1 MTTEEQA
8 TGNIVRLECRLTFV
22 LTVDKDSYKIDG
34 RQMTDQEIRD
44 YEHDKMKDQP
54 SAVQEMYEQVGYA
67 DENLIETSVRVTFE
81 EVQPDDGE
89 SPA

>member
-1 MTTEEQA
+1 
-8 TGNIVRLECRLTFV
+8 VRLECRLTFV
-22 LTVDKDSYKIDG
+22 LFVDMDSYKIDG
-34 RQMTDQEIRD
+34 RQMTETEIRD

-67 DENLIETSVRVTFE
+67 DENLIETSVQVTFE
-81 EVQPDDGE
+81 EVSQSDRE